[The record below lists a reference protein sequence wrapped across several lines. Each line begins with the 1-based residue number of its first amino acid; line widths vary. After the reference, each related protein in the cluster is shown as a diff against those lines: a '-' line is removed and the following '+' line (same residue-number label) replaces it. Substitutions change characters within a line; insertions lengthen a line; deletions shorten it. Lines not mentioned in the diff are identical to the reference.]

1 MWPTSNGNRTL
12 EGAEAVLVASALEM
26 MLDNLMDLLPEDDDE
41 EASDVPADL
50 QMGIA
55 VFDSLTAPQRVA
67 MLHYVAKH
75 LLTSSVMHSPNT
87 NAIED
92 ATIAALFAEIRDQV
106 TIEIDMAK
114 DEVRELLRIESEE
127 SVQEATEGLSG
138 DESWSDSTHWRGLAL
153 AAYQQLCERDG
164 ESEDEDAPEP
174 WSLCFED
181 WDNLID
187 QLVSSILWDMD
198 FELASGFMD
207 EAPEL
212 AQRRRKLLGI
222 DDQYFVDPPLDP
234 KSGAARVLLVQARAI
249 AARVIGF

>member
-12 EGAEAVLVASALEM
+12 DGAEAVLIASALET
-26 MLDNLMDLLPEDDDE
+26 MLDSLLDLLPEDDDE
-41 EASDVPADL
+41 EASDVSADL

-55 VFDSLTAPQRVA
+55 VFDALTAPQRVA

-75 LLTSSVMHSPNT
+75 LLTPSVMHSPNT

-106 TIEIDMAK
+106 TIEIDLAK
-114 DEVRELLRIESEE
+114 DEVRELLLIDSEE
-127 SVQEATEGLSG
+127 AVQEAVEELNTQT
-138 DESWSDSTHWRGLAL
+138 SWHDSTYWRGLTL
-153 AAYQQLCERDG
+153 AAYQQLCQRDG
-164 ESEDEDAPEP
+164 EADEEDAPAP

-181 WDNLID
+181 WDNVID

-234 KSGAARVLLVQARAI
+234 KPGAARVLLVQARAI
-249 AARVIGF
+249 AARITGF